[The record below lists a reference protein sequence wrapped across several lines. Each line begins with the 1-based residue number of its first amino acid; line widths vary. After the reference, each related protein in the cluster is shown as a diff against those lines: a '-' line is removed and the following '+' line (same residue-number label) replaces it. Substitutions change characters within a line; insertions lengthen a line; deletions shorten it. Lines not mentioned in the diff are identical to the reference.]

1 MDVFDLVAKIRLDS
15 SEYESGLNDAENK
28 GNSFASRLGGGLS
41 TAAKVGVGAI
51 AAVGTATA
59 AVTGAMVKGA
69 SNVAEYGDNID
80 KMSQKMGMSA
90 EAYQEWDAIMQH
102 SGTTIDAMK
111 APMKTLANAAQSGSD
126 AFQKLGISEE
136 EVKNLS
142 QEDLFGRVISGLQG
156 MEEGTERTA
165 LASDLLGRG
174 ATELGALLNTSAEDT
189 EAMRQ
194 AVHDLGGVMSDD
206 AVKASARFQDQLQ
219 DMQTALGGA
228 KRNLMSDFLPSITTV
243 MEGLTDLFSGGD
255 GLGKI
260 SEGVEQFV
268 DKLAEATPKVVEVGG
283 TIVSALLDAI
293 IENLPTL
300 IQSGVDVIVTLVQGI
315 IDALPVLMEALPTII
330 ETIVTTLAN
339 NADKLVE
346 SALLLIAALAKGLIQ
361 SIPVLVKAIPRL
373 IAALVNGLKNGVK
386 DLITAGGNLVQGI
399 WNGFVGKLDWI
410 KAKIKGWVG
419 NVTSFLKSLF
429 KIGSPS
435 KLFADEIGQYLPEGI
450 AVGIEAKADTVYD
463 QMDKIRKNVAKPF
476 DVSVIGSSGT
486 KYSSMLNDSGIIGA
500 INEMRDHLDN
510 MRVVLSTGE
519 TVGALTPHFDRSL
532 GAVHNVR
539 TRSMV

>member
-1 MDVFDLVAKIRLDS
+1 MDVFDLVAKIRLDT

-293 IENLPTL
+293 IANLPTL

-373 IAALVNGLKNGVK
+373 IAALVNGLKNGAR
-386 DLITAGGNLVQGI
+386 DLISAGGNLVKGI
-399 WNGFVGKLDWI
+399 WDGFVGKLDWI
-410 KAKIKGWVG
+410 KEKIKGWVG
-419 NVTSFLKSLF
+419 NVTGFIKSLF

-532 GAVHNVR
+532 GAVHD
-539 TRSMV
+539 TRARSVI

>member
-293 IENLPTL
+293 IANLPTL

-346 SALLLIAALAKGLIQ
+346 SALLLIAALAKGLIK
-361 SIPVLVKAIPRL
+361 SIPVLVKAVPRL

-410 KAKIKGWVG
+410 KEKIKGWVG
-419 NVTSFLKSLF
+419 NVTGFLKSLF

-532 GAVHNVR
+532 GAVHD
-539 TRSMV
+539 TRSRSVI

>member
-1 MDVFDLVAKIRLDS
+1 MDVFDLVAKIRLDT

-373 IAALVNGLKNGVK
+373 IAALVNGLKNGAR
-386 DLITAGGNLVQGI
+386 DLISAGGNLVKGI
-399 WNGFVGKLDWI
+399 WDGFVGKLDWI
-410 KAKIKGWVG
+410 KEKIKGWVG
-419 NVTSFLKSLF
+419 NVTGFIKSLF

-532 GAVHNVR
+532 GAVHD
-539 TRSMV
+539 TRARSVI

>member
-361 SIPVLVKAIPRL
+361 SIPVLVKAVPML
-373 IAALVNGLKNGVK
+373 ISALVNGLKNGVR
-386 DLITAGGNLVQGI
+386 DLISAGGNLVKGI
-399 WNGFVGKLDWI
+399 WDGFVGKLDWI
-410 KAKIKGWVG
+410 KEKIKGWVG
-419 NVTSFLKSLF
+419 NVTGFLKSLF

-532 GAVHNVR
+532 GVVHDAR
-539 TRSMV
+539 ARSVI

>member
-293 IENLPTL
+293 IANLPTL

-339 NADKLVE
+339 NADKLIE

-373 IAALVNGLKNGVK
+373 IAALVNGLKNGVR
-386 DLITAGGNLVQGI
+386 DLISAGGNLVKGI
-399 WNGFVGKLDWI
+399 WDGFVGKLDWI
-410 KAKIKGWVG
+410 KEKIKGWVG
-419 NVTSFLKSLF
+419 NVTGFLKSLF

-532 GAVHNVR
+532 GAVHD
-539 TRSMV
+539 TRARSVI

>member
-373 IAALVNGLKNGVK
+373 IAALVNGLKNGAK
-386 DLITAGGNLVQGI
+386 DLISAGGNLVKGI
-399 WNGFVGKLDWI
+399 WDGFVGKLDWI
-410 KAKIKGWVG
+410 KGKIKGWVG
-419 NVTSFLKSLF
+419 NVTGFLKSLF

>member
-293 IENLPTL
+293 IANLPTL

-346 SALLLIAALAKGLIQ
+346 SALLLIAALAKGLIK
-361 SIPVLVKAIPRL
+361 SIPVLVKAVPRL

-410 KAKIKGWVG
+410 KEKIKGWVG
-419 NVTSFLKSLF
+419 NVTGFLKSLF

-532 GAVHNVR
+532 GAVHDAR
-539 TRSMV
+539 ARSVI

>member
-293 IENLPTL
+293 IANLPTL

-346 SALLLIAALAKGLIQ
+346 SALLLIAALAKGLIK
-361 SIPVLVKAIPRL
+361 SIPVLVKAVPRL

-410 KAKIKGWVG
+410 KEKIKGWVG
-419 NVTSFLKSLF
+419 NVTGFLKSLF

-532 GAVHNVR
+532 GAVHD
-539 TRSMV
+539 TRARSVI

>member
-1 MDVFDLVAKIRLDS
+1 MDVFDLVAKIRLDT

-59 AVTGAMVKGA
+59 AVTGAMVKGV

-293 IENLPTL
+293 IANLPTL

-373 IAALVNGLKNGVK
+373 IAALVNGLKNGAR
-386 DLITAGGNLVQGI
+386 DLISAGGNLVKGI
-399 WNGFVGKLDWI
+399 WDGFVGKLDWI
-410 KAKIKGWVG
+410 KEKIKGWVG
-419 NVTSFLKSLF
+419 NVTGFIKSLF

-532 GAVHNVR
+532 GAVHD
-539 TRSMV
+539 TRARSVI